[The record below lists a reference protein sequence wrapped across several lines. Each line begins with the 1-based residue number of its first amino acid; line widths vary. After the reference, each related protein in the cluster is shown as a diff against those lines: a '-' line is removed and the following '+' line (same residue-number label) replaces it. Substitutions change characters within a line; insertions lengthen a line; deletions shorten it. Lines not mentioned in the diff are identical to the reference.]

1 MADHRLSDQERAARI
16 EAARRDVEAAVE
28 AIVTGENWQAWLGL
42 QARLHCY
49 SPNNTMWLLQQ
60 SIRRDEP
67 LEAVAGYRAWQALG
81 RQVRRGERGWS
92 VLAPVTRRV
101 RVDEEQEQQAPGKED
116 GVGEGAAARRVVG
129 WRVETVFDVN
139 QTDGEPLP
147 AKPDPRCQRLDGSVD
162 PALVEAI
169 EAVIREA
176 GCRVERVDADAEKWP
191 ATQNGRTDLLTRTVA
206 VRAGM
211 ASAQEAK
218 TLLHEA
224 AHVALAHTTSD
235 RRTEV
240 EAESVAY
247 VVLSG
252 LGVNSAGYSFGYVAG
267 WSGGDVGVVTAAAKS
282 VTTTATDL
290 SERVEAALE
299 HARDRRRVVDD
310 DDDDDDALALSLG
323 SS

>member
-1 MADHRLSDQERAARI
+1 MADHRLTDEERAARI
-16 EAARRDVEAAVE
+16 EAARRDVEAAV
-28 AIVTGENWQAWLGL
+28 ASIVTGEDWQAWLSL
-42 QARLHCY
+42 QARLHRY

-81 RQVRRGERGWS
+81 RQVRRGEKGWS

-101 RVDEEQEQQAPGKED
+101 QLDDEQGQRPPGKED
-116 GVGEGAAARRVVG
+116 GVEDGAGTRRVVG
-129 WRVETVFDVN
+129 WRVESVFDVS

-147 AKPDPRCQRLDGSVD
+147 ARPDSRCQRLDGSVD

-169 EAVIREA
+169 EAVVRDA
-176 GCRVERVDADAEKWP
+176 GCRVERVDADAARWP
-191 ATQNGRTDLLTRTVA
+191 ATQNGSTDLLTRTVA

-211 ASAQEAK
+211 GSAQDAK

-224 AHVALAHTTSD
+224 AHVALGHTASD
-235 RRTEV
+235 RRSEV

-247 VVLSG
+247 VVLNE
-252 LGVNSAGYSFGYVAG
+252 LGVDSALYSFGYVAS
-267 WSGGDVGVVTAAAKS
+267 WSGGDMSVVSAAAKS
-282 VTTTATDL
+282 VTATATDL

-299 HARDRRRVVDD
+299 RARDRRRAVDD
-310 DDDDDDALALSLG
+310 TDDDDDALALSLG

>member
-1 MADHRLSDQERAARI
+1 MADHRLSDGQQAARI
-16 EAARRDVEAAVE
+16 EAARRDVEAVVA
-28 AIVTGENWQAWLGL
+28 AIVTGADWQAWLGL
-42 QARLHCY
+42 LAKLHRY
-49 SPNNTMWLLQQ
+49 AANNILWLLQQ

-101 RVDEEQEQQAPGKED
+101 QVDDGEQGQAPGKED
-116 GVGEGAAARRVVG
+116 GVEDGAAARRVVG
-129 WRVETVFDVN
+129 WRVETVFDVH
-139 QTDGEPLP
+139 QTGGEPLP
-147 AKPDPRCQRLDGSVD
+147 AKPDSRCQRLDGTVD
-162 PALVEAI
+162 PLLIEAI
-169 EAVIREA
+169 EATIRDA

-191 ATQNGRTDLLTRTVA
+191 ATQNGHTDVLAREVS

-218 TLLHEA
+218 TLLHEL

-252 LGVNSAGYSFGYVAG
+252 LGVNSAGYSFGYVAA
-267 WSGGDVGVVTAAAKS
+267 WSGGDMAVVTTSARA
-282 VTTTATDL
+282 VTTTATEL
-290 SERVEAALE
+290 SARVDAALE
-299 HARDRRRVVDD
+299 RARDQRRVVDD
-310 DDDDDDALALSLG
+310 DDDDDDALALSL
-323 SS
+323 